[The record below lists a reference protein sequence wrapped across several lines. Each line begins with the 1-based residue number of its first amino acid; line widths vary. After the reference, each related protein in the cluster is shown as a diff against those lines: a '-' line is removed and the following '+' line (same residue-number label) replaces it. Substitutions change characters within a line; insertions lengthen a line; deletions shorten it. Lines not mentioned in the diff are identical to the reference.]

1 MKTLEALG
9 ALSVELAGSPLSA
22 DDAACLAGLTV
33 QQGLSVPA
41 QCELVFRGTDAEF
54 GDRAAVLAGLSASV
68 SLDGRNV
75 FEGEITAIE
84 HACTADGAREIRI
97 RAYDPL
103 HRLRKRQP
111 VEVRNDIDA
120 GELCRRF
127 AGDLGLSTEIMASGP
142 RWPRLA
148 QWCQT
153 DLDLLTDTARRA
165 GLFFAVHEGSLHLFT
180 LEGFG
185 DAVSLRLGDDL
196 LEAVIEVNADRAWA
210 EVAATGWDPATGA
223 RFQSTAGSPRSGRT
237 AGASV
242 STSDVGGE
250 SRRTLVNSPVPAS
263 DHVEA
268 RAQGALDCATANA
281 VTVRGV
287 AFGHPEL
294 HPGGKVDLVGVHA
307 HGAGT
312 YVITTVSHTLD
323 AERGFLSEFSSEV
336 PRHER
341 PASMALVA
349 PGVVDRVDDPDEQG
363 RVTVRLPG
371 YDDIETGWMRVMLP
385 GAGATKG
392 FVALPDEGD
401 EVLVLMPEGDPSSG
415 IVLGGLFG
423 TDGVPDTGIVDRRVR
438 RQSWRSPRGH
448 YMEIDDDLKRLTLMN
463 ANGTFIRLA
472 DDRLVIESVTDVDLT
487 ARGKTITITAGAV
500 DFRKG

>member
-1 MKTLEALG
+1 MKTVESLGSVNIEIAGAALR
-9 ALSVELAGSPLSA
+9 AE
-22 DDAACLAGLTV
+22 DAVCLAAV
-33 QQGLSVPA
+33 SVRQGLSIPA
-41 QCELVFRGTDAEF
+41 QCELHFRGPDAEF
-54 GDRAAVLAGLSASV
+54 NDRAALFPGLTAKV
-68 SLDGRNV
+68 SFDDQGL
-75 FEGEITAIE
+75 FEGEVTAVE
-84 HACTADGAREIRI
+84 HVCTADGAREIHV

-111 VEVRNDIDA
+111 VEIRNDIDA

-127 AGDLGLSTEIMASGP
+127 AADVGLAAEVEASGP

-148 QWCQT
+148 QWFQT
-153 DLDLLTDTARRA
+153 DLDLFTETARRA
-165 GLFFAVHEGSLHLFT
+165 GLFFAAWDGSLHLFT

-185 DAVSLRLGDDL
+185 DAVSLTLGDDL
-196 LEAVIEVNADRAWA
+196 LEATVEVNADRAWS
-210 EVAATGWDPATGA
+210 EVAATGWDPSTGA
-223 RFQSTAGSPRSGRT
+223 RFESTAGSPRSGRT

-242 STSDVGGE
+242 STTDVGGE
-250 SRRTLVNSPVPAS
+250 ARLTLVNASVPAS
-263 DHVEA
+263 EHVEA
-268 RAQGALDCATANA
+268 EAQGVLDYATANA

-294 HPGGKVDLVGVHA
+294 HPGGKVELTGVHA

-312 YVITTVSHTLD
+312 YVIAAVTHALD
-323 AERGFLSEFSSEV
+323 AERGFLSEFTTEV

-341 PASMALVA
+341 AFPMALVA
-349 PGVVDRVDDPDEQG
+349 PGVVNRVDDPDGQG
-363 RVTVRLPG
+363 RVTVQLPG
-371 YDDIETGWMRVMLP
+371 YSDIETGWLRVMLP

-423 TDGVPDTGIVDRRVR
+423 TDDVPDTGIVDRRVR

-448 YMEIDDDLKRLTLMN
+448 YFEIDDDQKRVTLTN
-463 ANGTFIRLA
+463 ANGTLIRLA
-472 DDRLVIESVTDVDLT
+472 DDRLTIESVTDVDLT